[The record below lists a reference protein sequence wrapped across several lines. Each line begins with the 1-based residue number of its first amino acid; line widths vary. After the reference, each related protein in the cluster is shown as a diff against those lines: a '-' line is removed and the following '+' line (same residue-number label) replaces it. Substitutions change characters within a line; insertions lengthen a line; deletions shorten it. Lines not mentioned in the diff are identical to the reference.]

1 MNYSVRYSLFFPTH
15 GNSGGIERFSDYAQ
29 AKNRADEIL
38 SFLPVVTRIFVGVY
52 GPELKKIWSYELDK
66 EKKS

>member
-1 MNYSVRYSLFFPTH
+1 MNYSVRYSLFFPKH
-15 GNSGGIERFSDYAQ
+15 GNSGGIERFSDYVQ

-38 SFLPVVTRIFVGVY
+38 GFLPIVTKIFVAVY

-66 EKKS
+66 EKKP